1 MQDIAVTPKLPDPSL
16 NTVECVIEGHGK
28 APSFA
33 GLKQLFHAVS
43 WCILCISLVF
53 SQFVSQ
59 WLIVQLKD
67 WYNNES
73 ASGKVEAVMLLS
85 FSVFVLGLIFIFIA
99 WNRSQESEFY
109 VFVFF
114 VCVLLVFVRRAVWCI
129 KQHYNID
136 KCHMDGR
143 QRIGMKFYK
152 YFYWCTFSE
161 GHEVPSKNAISF
173 LVLYPAVFMACH
185 HLLWILL
192 GIITEPFWG
201 ISVLVA
207 VLSVSAALFFLTCEL
222 YKDFSAKERTCT
234 CNRTNKCLACN
245 YCRDCEYYTS
255 FTISLIL
262 VLGGFL
268 AFLLLIF
275 LLLVV
280 AQSFLSESLIS
291 SLVQNG
297 LVFFSTLWFGKSG
310 YLKLDKAKTK
320 PETKNPAAEEYPLHV
335 HVNDEDD
342 GNHIIDSLFN

>member
-1 MQDIAVTPKLPDPSL
+1 MQDIAVAPQRPDPSL

-28 APSFA
+28 APSFD

-67 WYNNES
+67 WYNKEN

-85 FSVFVLGLIFIFIA
+85 CSVFGLGLILIVIA

-109 VFVFF
+109 VCVFF
-114 VCVLLVFVRRAVWCI
+114 VCVVLVFVRRAVCCMW
-129 KQHYNID
+129 QHYDID
-136 KCHMDGR
+136 KPHMNGT
-143 QRIGMKFYK
+143 QRIGKKFHK
-152 YFYWCTFSE
+152 YFYWFTFTK
-161 GHEVPSKNAISF
+161 GHDDVPSKNAISF
-173 LVLYPAVFMACH
+173 LILYPAVFMACH

-222 YKDFSAKERTCT
+222 YKDFPAKERACT
-234 CNRTNKCLACN
+234 CN
-245 YCRDCEYYTS
+245 YCRDCNNYCTS
-255 FTISLIL
+255 FAIALIL

-310 YLKLDKAKTK
+310 YLKLDKPKTK
-320 PETKNPAAEEYPLHV
+320 PETKNPAAEEYPLLHV
-335 HVNDEDD
+335 HV
-342 GNHIIDSLFN
+342 

>member
-1 MQDIAVTPKLPDPSL
+1 MVPQRSDPSL

-28 APSFA
+28 APSFD

-67 WYNNES
+67 WYNKES
-73 ASGKVEAVMLLS
+73 ESGKVEAVMLLS
-85 FSVFVLGLIFIFIA
+85 CSVFGLGLILIVIA

-109 VFVFF
+109 VCVFF
-114 VCVLLVFVRRAVWCI
+114 VCVVFVFVRRAVSCMR
-129 KQHYNID
+129 QHYNID
-136 KCHMDGR
+136 KAHMNSP
-143 QRIGMKFYK
+143 QRIGKKFHK
-152 YFYWCTFSE
+152 YFYWFTFTK
-161 GHEVPSKNAISF
+161 GHDNVPSKNSIS
-173 LVLYPAVFMACH
+173 LLILYPAVFMACH

-222 YKDFSAKERTCT
+222 YKDFPAKERTCT
-234 CNRTNKCLACN
+234 CNCCNN
-245 YCRDCEYYTS
+245 YCTS
-255 FTISLIL
+255 FAIALIL

-297 LVFFSTLWFGKSG
+297 LVLFSTLWFGKSG
-310 YLKLDKAKTK
+310 YLKLDKPKTKPKTK
-320 PETKNPAAEEYPLHV
+320 PETKDPAVQQNLDI
-335 HVNDEDD
+335 HVNGEDEDRQ
-342 GNHIIDSLFN
+342 IISYLF

>member
-1 MQDIAVTPKLPDPSL
+1 MQDIAVAPQLPDPSL
-16 NTVECVIEGHGK
+16 NAVECVIEGHGK

-114 VCVLLVFVRRAVWCI
+114 VCVLLVFVRWAVWCI

-222 YKDFSAKERTCT
+222 YKDFPAKERTCT

-297 LVFFSTLWFGKSG
+297 LVFSSTLWFGKSG